1 MLQEVRSLPRK
12 ALRVADWAGERLA
25 GMVGITDSKFD
36 VHLWQREYE
45 TQKQDEEEVNIFI
58 IDPSPPKSNVLF
70 PLELVYSK
78 LQSSTSSLLF
88 FSFRSITDLTP
99 LYKYI
104 VVLVTKDKPESDL
117 KAFCIEQLEELL
129 GDKTADFVEE
139 MFSVALT
146 SSSAGDQISS
156 EKSHDDRSHRRTQG
170 RYSPRLRSPH
180 SSSPEIPPKYH
191 RSHSPADSPFDS
203 NNLRAGS
210 INNNSSNRRLHNQNL
225 SDSRRHHHEA
235 HEYDP
240 EDFNDR
246 NTSHHRSRSDHS
258 DQDDSDAH
266 RTRSQ
271 RPERSRE
278 RNVRTER
285 PRGGKPEDSEVNRP
299 QRRRC
304 RNFDERGFCI
314 YGDRCKYEHGSD
326 ALVIPGTTAA
336 AWTAAN
342 LFDTALAATGTC
354 LLPAAPSN
362 GPSGLLDGGSDPLPT
377 SSVDQDEDETSGLPI
392 YNPTPIVEALTRKP
406 THSFRSRSGAVN
418 KNIISIP
425 TDNNAYEPSSST
437 PLAYEPARPEIAD
450 DEASGLTH
458 RRPIDESAD
467 PANSAPSVNIAS
479 TVVSTAD
486 YTPSPISRQQQCSL
500 LVTKLPWRLNETH
513 RLREHFARFG
523 NIVNIQTHF
532 GGQNSQALVTYAS
545 VAEAEAAYRSPEPI
559 LSNRFIRLS
568 LWPPT
573 NGSMNAAANG
583 GGGVSRMV
591 GGGGRFRGAPYKR
604 HIDALGF
611 SQFGHSLLG
620 DAQPMSQR
628 LPAKFRLGQIGD
640 SLNFLKRS
648 HLSCSN
654 SAAVPASKSTP
665 NNRSRWRLER
675 DENGNPVS
683 GDEDDDD
690 DDEEEVVDV
699 EAVGNDDEANPHE
712 DADDELS
719 KKRFRAPDF
728 DDIDDPYIRNRN
740 SRNSNSIVD
749 EETSDLVVAALQR
762 KKALWERQKS
772 TALKEH
778 QAKLA
783 QFEKQRAA
791 RQQLEAEKRA
801 LIVQL
806 SAELRETVTALETV
820 SNSETKRTLVA
831 KAKGLCKRL
840 EELRKSVQYS
850 AKRGDEA
857 KQQNAVQQLLPDS
870 VAAERL
876 EKIAEVRQQLTELES
891 RLQIEG
897 SVESQTEIRRKIA
910 DLKRKLVDLET
921 IRPSDLA
928 ALNAATSLSIRGHTK
943 LDKRPRV
950 LYVTGHSAYDVE
962 DFRHALAVSYLYTES
977 FRPFVCGN
985 DKQPVIEITFCTRDF
1000 AEAAVRMFP
1009 QFHGRQLVMS
1019 FAPPPSMAQEQQR
1032 QQHEEIEMKAEGT
1045 KVGGA
1050 CGGSKM
1056 IRSVPS
1062 CAVDEELSTPV
1073 VDATVEDEFH
1083 SPKLKA
1089 SSSPRLC

>member
-1 MLQEVRSLPRK
+1 M
-12 ALRVADWAGERLA
+12 
-25 GMVGITDSKFD
+25 
-36 VHLWQREYE
+36 
-45 TQKQDEEEVNIFI
+45 
-58 IDPSPPKSNVLF
+58 
-70 PLELVYSK
+70 
-78 LQSSTSSLLF
+78 LF

-104 VVLVTKDKPESDL
+104 VVLVTKDKPESEL
-117 KAFCIEQLEELL
+117 KVFCIEQLEELL

-139 MFSVALT
+139 MFSAALT
-146 SSSAGDQISS
+146 ASNPGDQASS
-156 EKSHDDRSHRRTQG
+156 EKAHDDRCHRRIQG
-170 RYSPRLRSPH
+170 RYSPRPRSPH
-180 SSSPEIPPKYH
+180 SNSPEIPPKHH
-191 RSHSPADSPFDS
+191 RSHSPTDNLFDS

-210 INNNSSNRRLHNQNL
+210 INNNNSSRRLHNQNP

-246 NTSHHRSRSDHS
+246 NTCRHRSRSDHS
-258 DQDDSDAH
+258 DQEDLEAH
-266 RTRSQ
+266 RARSSQ
-271 RPERSRE
+271 RSERTRE
-278 RNVRTER
+278 RGVRTER
-285 PRGGKPEDSEVNRP
+285 PRGGKSDDLEANRP

-354 LLPAAPSN
+354 LLPTAPSN
-362 GPSGLLDGGSDPLPT
+362 GPGGLLDGGGDPLPA
-377 SSVDQDEDETSGLPI
+377 SSVEQDDDETSGLPI
-392 YNPTPIVEALTRKP
+392 YNPTPIVEALTRKQSHP
-406 THSFRSRSGAVN
+406 FRSRSGAVNN

-437 PLAYEPARPEIAD
+437 PPAYEPARPEIAD
-450 DEASGLTH
+450 DGASGPTH
-458 RRPIDESAD
+458 RRSTDECAELANPPPSAT
-467 PANSAPSVNIAS
+467 IAS
-479 TVVSTAD
+479 TVVNATD
-486 YTPSPISRQQQCSL
+486 YTPSPISRQQQQCSL
-500 LVTKLPWRLNETH
+500 LVTKLPWRLNEPH

-523 NIVNIQTHF
+523 SIVNIQTHF

-568 LWPPT
+568 LWPPSS
-573 NGSMNAAANG
+573 GPHNAAANG
-583 GGGVSRMV
+583 GGGAGRMT
-591 GGGGRFRGAPYKR
+591 GGRFRGAPYKR

-620 DAQPMSQR
+620 DAQPISQR
-628 LPAKFRLGQIGD
+628 LPAKFRLGQVGD
-640 SLNFLKRS
+640 SANFLKRG
-648 HLSCSN
+648 HLRSSN
-654 SAAVPASKSTP
+654 SAAASTSKSTP

-699 EAVGNDDEANPHE
+699 ETVGNDGEANLHE
-712 DADDELS
+712 DADEELS
-719 KKRFRAPDF
+719 KKRFRASDF
-728 DDIDDPYIRNRN
+728 DDIDDSFVPNRN
-740 SRNSNSIVD
+740 SRNSNSSVD
-749 EETSDLVVAALQR
+749 EETSDLVAAVLQR

-791 RQQLEAEKRA
+791 RQQVEAEKRA

-806 SAELRETVTALETV
+806 SAELKETVTALETV

-831 KAKGLCKRL
+831 KAKGVCKRL
-840 EELRKSVQYS
+840 EELKKSVQYPT
-850 AKRGDEA
+850 KRGDEA
-857 KQQNAVQQLLPDS
+857 KQQNTVQQLLPDS

-876 EKIAEVRQQLTELES
+876 EKIAEVRQQLTELET

-897 SVESQTEIRRKIA
+897 SVESQAEIRRKIA

-928 ALNAATSLSIRGHTK
+928 ALNAAASLSIRGQTK

-950 LYVTGHSAYDVE
+950 LYVTGHSTYDVE
-962 DFRHALAVSYLYTES
+962 DFRQALAMSYLYTES
-977 FRPFVCGN
+977 FRPFICGN

-1019 FAPPPSMAQEQQR
+1019 FAPPASMTQEQQR
-1032 QQHEEIEMKAEGT
+1032 QQREEIEVRTEGAKDEGT
-1045 KVGGA
+1045 NSNIKVVRGVSA
-1050 CGGSKM
+1050 C
-1056 IRSVPS
+1056 
-1062 CAVDEELSTPV
+1062 ALDEELSVPV
-1073 VDATVEDEFH
+1073 VDATVGDEFR
-1083 SPKLKA
+1083 SPKVKP
-1089 SSSPRLC
+1089 SSSPQLC

>member
-1 MLQEVRSLPRK
+1 MRVDK
-12 ALRVADWAGERLA
+12 GAL
-25 GMVGITDSKFD
+25 
-36 VHLWQREYE
+36 
-45 TQKQDEEEVNIFI
+45 
-58 IDPSPPKSNVLF
+58 KSWLRTKIEA
-70 PLELVYSK
+70 L
-78 LQSSTSSLLF
+78 
-88 FSFRSITDLTP
+88 SITDLTP

-104 VVLVTKDKPESDL
+104 VVLVTKDKPESEL

-146 SSSAGDQISS
+146 SSSTGDQVSS
-156 EKSHDDRSHRRTQG
+156 EKPHDDRSHRRAQG
-170 RYSPRLRSPH
+170 RYSPRPRSPH
-180 SSSPEIPPKYH
+180 SNSPEIPSKYH
-191 RSHSPADSPFDS
+191 RSRSPTDNPFDS

-210 INNNSSNRRLHNQNL
+210 INSNSSRRLHNQNL
-225 SDSRRHHHEA
+225 PDSRRHHHEA

-246 NTSHHRSRSDHS
+246 NTCHHRPRSDHS
-258 DQDDSDAH
+258 DQEDSESH
-266 RTRSQ
+266 RTRSSQ

-278 RNVRTER
+278 RGVRMER
-285 PRGGKPEDSEVNRP
+285 PRCGKPEDPELNRP

-342 LFDTALAATGTC
+342 LFDTALAASGTC
-354 LLPAAPSN
+354 LLPTAPSN
-362 GPSGLLDGGSDPLPT
+362 GPSGLLDSGNDPLPT
-377 SSVDQDEDETSGLPI
+377 SSVEQDDNDGGGLPI
-392 YNPTPIVEALTRKP
+392 YNPTPKALTRKP

-418 KNIISIP
+418 NKNIISIP
-425 TDNNAYEPSSST
+425 TDNNAYEPSST
-437 PLAYEPARPEIAD
+437 PPAYEPARPEIAD
-450 DEASGLTH
+450 DGASGSTH
-458 RRPIDESAD
+458 RRPTDEGAEQANPVP
-467 PANSAPSVNIAS
+467 PANIAS
-479 TVVSTAD
+479 TVVTATD
-486 YTPSPISRQQQCSL
+486 YTPSPISRQQQQCSL
-500 LVTKLPWRLNETH
+500 LVTKLPWRVNEPH

-523 NIVNIQTHF
+523 NVVNIQTHF

-568 LWPPT
+568 LWPPS
-573 NGSMNAAANG
+573 NGPLSATANG
-583 GGGVSRMV
+583 GGGVGRMA
-591 GGGGRFRGAPYKR
+591 GGGSRFRGASYKR
-604 HIDALGF
+604 HVDALGF

-620 DAQPMSQR
+620 DAQPISQR

-640 SLNFLKRS
+640 SVNFLKRG
-648 HLSCSN
+648 HLSSSN
-654 SAAVPASKSTP
+654 TTNTPATKSTP

-699 EAVGNDDEANPHE
+699 ETVGNDGEANPRD
-712 DADDELS
+712 DAEEELS
-719 KKRFRAPDF
+719 KKRFRHPDF
-728 DDIDDPYIRNRN
+728 DDIDDSFVRNRN
-740 SRNSNSIVD
+740 SRNSSGGID
-749 EETSDLVVAALQR
+749 EETSDLMAAALQR

-772 TALKEH
+772 NALKEH

-791 RQQLEAEKRA
+791 RQQIEAEKRA

-806 SAELRETVTALETV
+806 SAELKETVTTLETV

-831 KAKGLCKRL
+831 KAKGLFKRL
-840 EELRKSVQYS
+840 EELRKSAKCS
-850 AKRGDEA
+850 TKRGDEA

-876 EKIAEVRQQLTELES
+876 EKISDVRQQLTELES
-891 RLQIEG
+891 RLQIER
-897 SVESQTEIRRKIA
+897 SVESQAEIRRKIA
-910 DLKRKLVDLET
+910 DLKRRLVDLET

-928 ALNAATSLSIRGHTK
+928 ALNAATSLSIRGQTK

-950 LYVTGHSAYDVE
+950 LYVTGHSTYDVE
-962 DFRHALAVSYLYTES
+962 DFRQALAVNYLYTES
-977 FRPFVCGN
+977 FRPFICGN

-1019 FAPPPSMAQEQQR
+1019 FAPPASMTQEQQR
-1032 QQHEEIEMKAEGT
+1032 RQREEIEVRAEGT
-1045 KVGGA
+1045 KDGRTSGDAKMA
-1050 CGGSKM
+1050 CDFSA
-1056 IRSVPS
+1056 
-1062 CAVDEELSTPV
+1062 CALDEELSVPV
-1073 VDATVEDEFH
+1073 VDATVGDEFR
-1083 SPKLKA
+1083 SPKVKA

>member
-1 MLQEVRSLPRK
+1 MRVDK
-12 ALRVADWAGERLA
+12 GAL
-25 GMVGITDSKFD
+25 
-36 VHLWQREYE
+36 
-45 TQKQDEEEVNIFI
+45 
-58 IDPSPPKSNVLF
+58 KSWLRTKIEA
-70 PLELVYSK
+70 L
-78 LQSSTSSLLF
+78 
-88 FSFRSITDLTP
+88 SITDLTP

-104 VVLVTKDKPESDL
+104 VVLVTKDKPESEL

-146 SSSAGDQISS
+146 SSSIGDQVSS
-156 EKSHDDRSHRRTQG
+156 EKSHDDRSHRRAQ
-170 RYSPRLRSPH
+170 
-180 SSSPEIPPKYH
+180 
-191 RSHSPADSPFDS
+191 DNPFDS
-203 NNLRAGS
+203 NTLRAGS
-210 INNNSSNRRLHNQNL
+210 VNSNSRRPHNQNL
-225 SDSRRHHHEA
+225 PDSRRHHHEA

-240 EDFNDR
+240 EDFTDR
-246 NTSHHRSRSDHS
+246 NTCHHRPRSDHS
-258 DQDDSDAH
+258 DQEDSEAH
-266 RTRSQ
+266 RARFSQ

-278 RNVRTER
+278 RGVRIER
-285 PRGGKPEDSEVNRP
+285 PRGGKPEDSEINRP
-299 QRRRC
+299 PRRRC

-354 LLPAAPSN
+354 LLPTAPSN

-377 SSVDQDEDETSGLPI
+377 SSVEQDDDDAGGLPI

-418 KNIISIP
+418 NKNIISIP

-437 PLAYEPARPEIAD
+437 PPAYEPARPEIAD
-450 DEASGLTH
+450 DGTSGSTH
-458 RRPIDESAD
+458 RRSTDEGAEQANPVPSA
-467 PANSAPSVNIAS
+467 NIAS
-479 TVVSTAD
+479 TVVTATD
-486 YTPSPISRQQQCSL
+486 YTPSPISRQQQQCSL
-500 LVTKLPWRLNETH
+500 LVTKLPWRLNEPH

-523 NIVNIQTHF
+523 NVVNIQTHF

-568 LWPPT
+568 LWPPSS
-573 NGSMNAAANG
+573 GPLNATANG
-583 GGGVSRMV
+583 GVGRMAS
-591 GGGGRFRGAPYKR
+591 GGRFRGVPYKR

-628 LPAKFRLGQIGD
+628 LPAKFRLGQVGD
-640 SLNFLKRS
+640 SVNFLKRGHHS
-648 HLSCSN
+648 SSN
-654 SAAVPASKSTP
+654 TTAASASKSTP

-699 EAVGNDDEANPHE
+699 ETIENDGEADPRD
-712 DADDELS
+712 DADEELS
-719 KKRFRAPDF
+719 KKRFRPPDF
-728 DDIDDPYIRNRN
+728 DDIDDSFVRNRN
-740 SRNSNSIVD
+740 SRNPNSGID
-749 EETSDLVVAALQR
+749 EETSDLMAAALQR

-772 TALKEH
+772 NALKEH

-791 RQQLEAEKRA
+791 RQQIEAEKRA
-801 LIVQL
+801 LIIQL
-806 SAELRETVTALETV
+806 SAELKETVIALETV

-840 EELRKSVQYS
+840 EELRKS
-850 AKRGDEA
+850 ARCPRKRGDEA

-897 SVESQTEIRRKIA
+897 SAEYQADRRKIA
-910 DLKRKLVDLET
+910 DLKRRLVDLET

-928 ALNAATSLSIRGHTK
+928 ALNVASSLSIRGQTK

-950 LYVTGHSAYDVE
+950 LYVTGHSTYDVE
-962 DFRHALAVSYLYTES
+962 DFRQALAMSYLYTES
-977 FRPFVCGN
+977 FRPFICGN

-1019 FAPPPSMAQEQQR
+1019 FAPPASMTQEQQR
-1032 QQHEEIEMKAEGT
+1032 QREEIEVRAEGAED
-1045 KVGGA
+1045 GGTSGDTETA
-1050 CGGSKM
+1050 CGFSAC
-1056 IRSVPS
+1056 VL
-1062 CAVDEELSTPV
+1062 DEELSVPV
-1073 VDATVEDEFH
+1073 VDATVGDEFR
-1083 SPKLKA
+1083 SPKVKD
-1089 SSSPRLC
+1089 SSSPRLR